1 MNVSGY
7 TFNYCTLEDAAG
19 QPHIIV
25 PPDRNGI
32 PCFPGDLV
40 CDECDTDCKNPFVVL
55 GIGAYDGSNTW
66 SDGDATICGAH
77 TYVVSD
83 GGEFHFSDE
92 VFHVQPNPFVESG
105 FEEKIV

>member
-40 CDECDTDCKNPFVVL
+40 CDECDTDCKNPFEVMGV
-55 GIGAYDGSNTW
+55 GAYDGKH
-66 SDGDATICGAH
+66 DGAH
-77 TYVVSD
+77 CYIIDKD
-83 GGEFHFSDE
+83 GESYFSDE
-92 VFHVQPNPFVESG
+92 VFHVQLNPFVNFG

>member
-40 CDECDTDCKNPFVVL
+40 CDECDTECKNPF
-55 GIGAYDGSNTW
+55 AARTGSST
-66 SDGDATICGAH
+66 SLTRCF
-77 TYVVSD
+77 T
-83 GGEFHFSDE
+83 FSRIRLLIPGL
-92 VFHVQPNPFVESG
+92 QRRLLNLRSLSPT
-105 FEEKIV
+105 

>member
-40 CDECDTDCKNPFVVL
+40 CDECDIDCKNPFVVL
-55 GIGAYDGSNTW
+55 GIGAYLTVG
-66 SDGDATICGAH
+66 GAR

-83 GGEFHFSDE
+83 NGEFHFSDE
-92 VFHVQPNPFVESG
+92 VFHVQPNPFVDSG
-105 FEEKIV
+105 FEEKIA